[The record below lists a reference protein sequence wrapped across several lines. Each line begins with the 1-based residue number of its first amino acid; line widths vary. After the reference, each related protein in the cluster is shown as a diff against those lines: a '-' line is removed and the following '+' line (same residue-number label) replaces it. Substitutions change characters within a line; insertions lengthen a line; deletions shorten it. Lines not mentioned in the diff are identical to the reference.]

1 MNKTIFRSFLLAVPL
16 LMSLTSCG
24 QSAAASAKKWRD
36 LIVDIK
42 GTDTEYY
49 INKSLEHNIYME
61 VYAYDTDSVFFL
73 GSDWVTDS
81 STNYN
86 SYSYQV
92 RWDVKSGKSYGTY
105 RTGNTALSP
114 EKYADYYVDNP
125 TAKYAK
131 DHAINETGRNYS
143 EALEKDACQRIYILL
158 KECDEEFVD
167 VEIC

>member
-1 MNKTIFRSFLLAVPL
+1 MSKTIVRSLLLAVPL
-16 LMSLTSCG
+16 LMNLTSCG
-24 QSAAASAKKWRD
+24 KSASAAAKKWRD
-36 LIVDIK
+36 LVVDIK
-42 GTDTEYY
+42 GVDTEYY

-73 GSDWVTDS
+73 GSDWVSDS
-81 STNYN
+81 SSNYN

-131 DHAINETGRNYS
+131 DHAINETGHNYS
-143 EALEKDACQRIYILL
+143 AALEKDACQRIYTLL
-158 KECDEEFVD
+158 KECDAEFVD
-167 VEIC
+167 ADIC